1 MGELQK
7 ALNDNFEG
15 FIRVYEV
22 DYIVNGYARVMYF
35 LGRHSAYE
43 FRDSLKFA
51 IPPNVKFLQLREF
64 DEALAKFLCKDF
76 ING

>member
-1 MGELQK
+1 MGELQET
-7 ALNDNFEG
+7 LNDNFEG

-22 DYIVNGYARVMYF
+22 DYLVNGYARTMYF

-43 FRDSLKFA
+43 FRDSLKLA
-51 IPPNVKFLQLREF
+51 LPPKTKFLQVREF

>member
-1 MGELQK
+1 MGALHE

-15 FIRVYEV
+15 FTRVYEV
-22 DYIVNGYARVMYF
+22 DYLVNGYARTMNF
-35 LGRHSAYE
+35 LGRYAAYE
-43 FRDSLKFA
+43 FRDSLKLA
-51 IPPNVKFLQLREF
+51 IPPKVKFLQVREF